1 MSLFNLMHKD
11 ITCAILMIDD
21 EDGSITAYKDLKTGY
36 SPFLGNCDVKL
47 IKKWWQSRTV
57 PASRNAIQEIL
68 KRHNFINAE
77 IYLAKNMAFSMTD
90 TYWLKPLDYNGTYH
104 ELHFTDLRQIEDE
117 RLIPYHN
124 ASSYDPNASLGGQM
138 EKYWDLSANTPVLVK
153 ESYKYFG
160 QQSINE
166 AFATLLHDKQK
177 TSIPYVKY
185 QIVKTEDNGV
195 QCRCDAFTNDFIEL
209 VPAFE
214 VLEGAKTNNEKS
226 LYNNY
231 IRICADLGIPKDT
244 MQEYMD
250 YQTLTDF
257 IISNTDEHLMNFG
270 ILRNADTFEYIGPA
284 PIYDSGNSMFYAEP
298 AKALSRPEL
307 LARKITGF
315 YESEEKLLKNVKH
328 KDIVDPALL
337 PSEKEVTDFYQSY
350 GIPKEK
356 AVAIASNYMTKIQM
370 THDFQQGQTISL
382 YLEKKK

>member
-47 IKKWWQSRTV
+47 IKKWWQSRAV

-104 ELHFTDLRQIEDE
+104 
-117 RLIPYHN
+117 N

-138 EKYWDLSANTPVLVK
+138 EKYWDLSANTPILVK

-195 QCRCDAFTNDFIEL
+195 QCRCDAFTSDFVEL

-226 LYNNY
+226 LYDNY
-231 IRICADLGIPKDT
+231 IRICADLGIPKNT

-328 KDIVDPALL
+328 KDIVDLALL
-337 PSEKEVTDFYQSY
+337 PSEKEVMDFYLTY

-356 AVAIASNYMTKIQM
+356 AETIASNYMTKIQM